1 MAQFGDFIKKIGQL
15 KKESTKLTKDISEN
29 GDKIQ
34 NLIYQSFDVLENCL
48 DICSNPKKE
57 VQIPLTKVLT
67 LLFNSEDGLMEK
79 VIDKFKGYSDAYEN
93 SSSNFAELLE
103 HCRENFGKIYKPVFD
118 VKIEIENSY
127 TKFQEHL
134 DTLSKPL
141 KMFIENLDVEEL
153 KEKELK
159 DKDNLETLKKLFE
172 DLVINIQEYNKSLK
186 GFNND
191 SLKLFEDT
199 NKTNN
204 FFSEYIET
212 KILGKIK
219 DIPENLNKG
228 TLLLPEI
235 KKKINSF
242 NDNKRN
248 TEKEKKE
255 YYDKCLV
262 EILEMTKK
270 IKEYVYDK
278 DKEVDSDFK
287 DLDEI
292 IDKGK
297 NEITQKAEIYYN
309 DVKDLMKYGKQVI
322 EIINEIRKLFDLS
335 QIKINIDD
343 KNIEYPFNELYKN
356 LNILLEEI
364 KPIKTEIREYL
375 EIIIKIFEN
384 QINMV
389 TLDILFII
397 DITESME
404 DLLEETRNSIKYIVE
419 KMKAESPGIDIRFAC
434 QCFSDFSDPEQYYEI
449 DFVTDIEKI
458 KKLLGKITAQGGGD
472 DAEDVAGGIH
482 KGLGMSWKSN
492 ARYAILI
499 TDAPG
504 HGRKYHEND
513 VDDDYLDGDPNGLDL
528 EDLMKKYVE
537 NNINLCLTRIDNYTD
552 TMYKKLML
560 TFIKESKLSK
570 NKPEIQLVEYETEK
584 EIRERLKYQIGD
596 LVSES
601 ALRIYNSHS
610 KKECIILNNNNDLL
624 NLNMR

>member
-1 MAQFGDFIKKIGQL
+1 
-15 KKESTKLTKDISEN
+15 
-29 GDKIQ
+29 
-34 NLIYQSFDVLENCL
+34 
-48 DICSNPKKE
+48 
-57 VQIPLTKVLT
+57 
-67 LLFNSEDGLMEK
+67 
-79 VIDKFKGYSDAYEN
+79 
-93 SSSNFAELLE
+93 
-103 HCRENFGKIYKPVFD
+103 
-118 VKIEIENSY
+118 
-127 TKFQEHL
+127 
-134 DTLSKPL
+134 
-141 KMFIENLDVEEL
+141 
-153 KEKELK
+153 
-159 DKDNLETLKKLFE
+159 
-172 DLVINIQEYNKSLK
+172 
-186 GFNND
+186 
-191 SLKLFEDT
+191 
-199 NKTNN
+199 
-204 FFSEYIET
+204 
-212 KILGKIK
+212 
-219 DIPENLNKG
+219 
-228 TLLLPEI
+228 
-235 KKKINSF
+235 
-242 NDNKRN
+242 
-248 TEKEKKE
+248 
-255 YYDKCLV
+255 
-262 EILEMTKK
+262 MTKK

-278 DKEVDSDFK
+278 DKEVDSYFK

-434 QCFSDFSDPEQYYEI
+434 QCFSDFSNPEHYYEI

>member
-1 MAQFGDFIKKIGQL
+1 MAQFGDSIKKIEQL
-15 KKESTKLTKDISEN
+15 KKESTKLSKKISEN
-29 GDKIQ
+29 EDKIQ
-34 NLIYQSFDVLENCL
+34 NLIYQSIDDLENCL

-67 LLFNSEDGLMEK
+67 LLFNSEDELMQK
-79 VIDKFKGYSDAYEN
+79 VIDKYTGYSKAYED
-93 SSSNFAELLE
+93 SSQNFAELLD
-103 HCRENFGKIYKPVFD
+103 HCRENFGKVYKPVYD

-141 KMFIENLDVEEL
+141 KMFIENLDVAEL

-159 DKDNLETLKKLFE
+159 DEDKLKTLKNLLD
-172 DLVINIQEYNKSLK
+172 DLKENIQKYNESLEK
-186 GFNND
+186 FNNVT
-191 SLKLFEDT
+191 LKLFEDA

-219 DIPENLNKG
+219 DIPEYLNEG

-235 KKKINSF
+235 KEKINKY

-248 TEKEKKE
+248 TRKEKEE
-255 YYDKCLV
+255 YYHKCLI
-262 EILEMTKK
+262 EIIEMTKK
-270 IKEYVYDK
+270 IKEYIYDK

-287 DLDEI
+287 DLNEMI
-292 IDKGK
+292 NKEK
-297 NEITQKAEIYYN
+297 NEINQKADAYYN
-309 DVKDLMKYGKQVI
+309 NVKELMECGKQVI

-343 KNIEYPFNELYKN
+343 KNIEYPFNELTKN
-356 LNILLEEI
+356 LNILLGEI
-364 KPIKTEIREYL
+364 QPIKTEIREYL
-375 EIIIKIFEN
+375 EIIMKIFES

-389 TLDILFII
+389 SLDILFII

-404 DLLEETRNSIKYIVE
+404 DLLDETRNSIKYILD
-419 KMKAESPGIDIRFAC
+419 KIKSESPGIVIRFAC
-434 QCFSDFSDPEQYYEI
+434 QCFRDYGDPDQYYEM
-449 DFVTDIEKI
+449 DFVTDVEKI
-458 KKLLGKITAQGGGD
+458 KKYLDKIKAQGGGD

-504 HGRKYHEND
+504 HGKKYHEDD
-513 VDDDYLDGDPNGLDL
+513 VGDDYINGDPHGLDL

-552 TMYKKLML
+552 TMYKKLMI
-560 TFIKESKLSK
+560 TFIKESKMSR
-570 NKPEIQLVEYETEK
+570 NKPEIHLIEYETEK
-584 EIRERLKYQIGD
+584 EIRERLKNQIGD

-601 ALRIYNSHS
+601 ALKIYNSHS
-610 KKECIILNNNNDLL
+610 KKVSIILNNNNELL